1 MTDPREAFEQYIA
14 ELFTEEDEALKTIYA
29 SPEKHD
35 MPMISIR
42 PYEGSLLQWLIRL
55 IGAKTIVEI
64 GTLAGY
70 STVWMARALPQ
81 DGKLYAVEKSSKH
94 AAVAREN
101 FSLAGVSNRVELL
114 EGSSRDLLPKLAQKG
129 PFDFVFIDADK
140 TSYPYYLEWAVD
152 NLRTGGLVVAH
163 NAYRHGG
170 IINPQNDDDRAM
182 DTFNRA
188 LAAHPKLDS
197 MIIPLG
203 DAMAVGVRRA

>member
-1 MTDPREAFEQYIA
+1 MTDPRKAFEQYIA

-42 PYEGSLLQWLIRL
+42 SYEGSLLQWLIRL

-70 STVWMARALPQ
+70 STVWMARALPS

-101 FSLAGVSNRVELL
+101 FALAGVSDRIELL
-114 EGSSRDLLPKLAQKG
+114 QGNSQDLLPRLANKA
-129 PFDFVFIDADK
+129 PFDLVFIDADK
-140 TSYPYYLEWAVD
+140 AGYPYYLSWAVD
-152 NLRTGGLVVAH
+152 NLRVGGLVVAH

-170 IINPQNDDDRAM
+170 IITLQSDDDRAM

-188 LAAHPKLDS
+188 LASHPKLDS

-203 DAMAVGVRRA
+203 DAMAIGVRRA